1 MSQPPT
7 SHSWD
12 AGRYATNARFVAEL
26 AAPVVELLA
35 PRPGERILDLGCG
48 DGALSEQLAALGS
61 EVVGV
66 DSGPAMVEAAR
77 ARGLDARLMD
87 GQALSFEAEF
97 DAVFSNAALHW
108 MRAPDAVIAGVRR
121 ALRPG
126 GRFVG
131 EFGGHGNVA
140 AITVALVAVLAA
152 RGADGSGAIPWYF
165 PTADAYAGKLKCHG
179 LLVERIELI
188 PRPTRL
194 PTDMAGWL
202 ETLRGAVL
210 RPASRRAAG
219 GGPRRGPG
227 AARAVP
233 ARRGRPLDRRLR
245 APALCRPPRRG
256 LSCRGAARRPCDF
269 RIYTDGNGL

>member
-1 MSQPPT
+1 
-7 SHSWD
+7 
-12 AGRYATNARFVAEL
+12 
-26 AAPVVELLA
+26 
-35 PRPGERILDLGCG
+35 
-48 DGALSEQLAALGS
+48 LSEQLAALGS

-165 PTADAYAGKLKCHG
+165 PTADAYAGKLKSHG

-202 ETLRGAVL
+202 ETFAEPFFGRL
-210 RPASRRAAG
+210 PAGLRAA
-219 GGPRRGPG
+219 
-227 AARAVP
+227 ARDEVLALLAP
-233 ARRGRPLDRRLR
+233 CLRDEDGRWTADYVRLR
-245 APALCRPPRRG
+245 F
-256 LSCRGAARRPCDF
+256 AARRAE
-269 RIYTDGNGL
+269 G